1 MILRLQQEW
10 KESNEQRLWE
20 ITQACYTGVELPER
34 NLFHRCV
41 RDGVVFI
48 YQEDLGG
55 TYTTVGYALYTNECA
70 DNSPLLRSIAVLPSF
85 RGCGFG
91 EKLLRYSA
99 EYFKQKD
106 YKSLVLHCKVDNAT
120 AQRLY
125 LKLGWRVT
133 AVLRGYYKPEGDGL
147 EMRKIL

>member
-1 MILRLQQEW
+1 MKILKLQQEW

-20 ITQACYTGVELPER
+20 ITQACYTGVEVPER
-34 NLFHRCV
+34 GLFHRCV

-48 YQEDLGG
+48 DQESMHGVF
-55 TYTTVGYALYTNECA
+55 TTVGYALYTNEWPG
-70 DNSPLLRSIAVLPSF
+70 NSPLLRSVAVLPGW
-85 RGCGFG
+85 RGGGIG
-91 EKLLRYSA
+91 EGLLRVSA
-99 EYFKQKD
+99 EYFKQN

-125 LKLGWRVT
+125 LKMGWRVT
-133 AVLRGYYKPEGDGL
+133 AVLRGYYRPEGDGL

>member
-1 MILRLQQEW
+1 MKILKLQQEE

-20 ITQACYTGVELPER
+20 ITQACYTGVEVPER
-34 NLFHRCV
+34 DLFHRCV
-41 RDGVVFI
+41 RDGAVFI
-48 YQEDLGG
+48 YQESPGG
-55 TYTTVGYALYTNECA
+55 TFTTVGYALYTNECA
-70 DNSPLLRSIAVLPSF
+70 NSPLLRSIAVL
-85 RGCGFG
+85 REWRECGVG
-91 EKLLRYSA
+91 ERLLRFSA

-147 EMRKIL
+147 EMRKML